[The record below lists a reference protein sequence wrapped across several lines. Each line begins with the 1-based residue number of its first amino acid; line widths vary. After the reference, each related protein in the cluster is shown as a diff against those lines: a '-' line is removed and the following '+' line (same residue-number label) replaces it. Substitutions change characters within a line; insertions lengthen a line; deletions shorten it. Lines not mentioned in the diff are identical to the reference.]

1 MVSRVLWTALA
12 ASVATA
18 CAAPSSQPAPHRAV
32 VDVLTKVESAV
43 IEARVPRHATLDSL
57 LRQHQ
62 LSTDLVNAAV
72 QSARSV
78 FNPRQ
83 LRADR
88 PYRLVLSFDGFLREF
103 EYEIDTD
110 RFLRI
115 INRDRERPGVLDAEV
130 LPIEKESIVH
140 AIRGDIDAQHSS
152 LIAAMGE
159 SGENIQLAMALADIF
174 GGQIDFNSDLKQ
186 GDRFEV
192 LFEKSTRE
200 GEFAGYGNILAA
212 TLVADGK
219 THQAI
224 RWTNPDTGK
233 SAYYDEEGRSLKR
246 FFLVSPLKFEPR
258 ITSRFSRRRLH
269 PVYHTMR
276 AHLGVDYAAPR
287 GSAVVAVAAGT
298 VVSAGWAGAG
308 GRQVRIRHD
317 RGLET
322 YYLHL
327 SSFAPGIRAG
337 ASVAQNQVIGRVG
350 STGAA
355 TGPHLDFRL
364 RKNGAFVDPVAE
376 RRRQPPGDPIHPSHH
391 SAFLAA
397 RDAMLKQIEATVLA
411 PPSPESAT
419 ARQAPPSPESAT
431 ALLTPPSH

>member
-1 MVSRVLWTALA
+1 MFSRVLWTAVA
-12 ASVATA
+12 AGVAVG
-18 CAAPSSQPAPHRAV
+18 CAAPRQQPVPHRAV
-32 VDVLTKVESAV
+32 VDVLTKAESAV

-88 PYRLVLSFDGFLREF
+88 PYRLVMSFDGFLREF

-110 RFLRI
+110 KFLRI
-115 INRDRERPGVLDAEV
+115 INRDRERPEVLDAEV
-130 LPIEKESIVH
+130 LPFEKESIVH
-140 AIRGDIDAQHSS
+140 AIRGDIDAGHSS

-159 SGENIQLAMALADIF
+159 TGENVQLAMALADIF

-186 GDRFEV
+186 GDRFEL

-200 GEFAGYGNILAA
+200 GQFAGYGNILAA

-258 ITSRFSRRRLH
+258 ITSRFSRQRLH
-269 PVYHTMR
+269 PVYHTVR
-276 AHLGVDYAAPR
+276 AHLGVDYSAPY
-287 GSAVVAVAAGT
+287 GSAVVAVVPSSLRAGRGRAAGRYAFVT
-298 VVSAGWAGAG
+298 IAASRPTTCTSPHS
-308 GRQVRIRHD
+308 RQVSGPGRRSIRT
-317 RGLET
+317 R
-322 YYLHL
+322 
-327 SSFAPGIRAG
+327 SS
-337 ASVAQNQVIGRVG
+337 
-350 STGAA
+350 AA
-355 TGPHLDFRL
+355 W
-364 RKNGAFVDPVAE
+364 E
-376 RRRQPPGDPIHPSHH
+376 RRAPQPVRISISGS
-391 SAFLAA
+391 
-397 RDAMLKQIEATVLA
+397 
-411 PPSPESAT
+411 
-419 ARQAPPSPESAT
+419 
-431 ALLTPPSH
+431 